1 MLLALNV
8 NNTNI
13 KLALYRGR
21 SRLVS
26 WRIAT
31 ERQRTADEYAM
42 LWEQLFAHHGFR
54 FDEVTGVAIS
64 CVVPALVDPLRQLCR
79 QYLHLAPLEVGPGIR
94 TGMRILYDNPRE
106 VGADRIANAIA
117 AYAEYGGPTIV
128 VDFGTATT
136 LTAVSAEG
144 DFLGGA
150 IAPGIGISVDALAV
164 HADQLRH
171 VELAHPT
178 SVIGRNTIAAMQS
191 GIIYGFAGQVD
202 GLVERMRRDLG
213 EQTTVVAT
221 GGFAELIAP
230 VARSIA
236 HVDPFLTLEG
246 LRILYERNTASEA
259 AVQERR
265 GGESNPPQR

>member
-8 NNTNI
+8 NNTSI

-21 SRLVS
+21 SQVVN

-42 LWEQLFAHHGFR
+42 VWRQLFQYHGFE
-54 FDEVTGVAIS
+54 FADVTGVAMS
-64 CVVPALVDPLRQLCR
+64 CVVPALVDPFRQLCR
-79 QYLHLAPLEVGPGIR
+79 AYLHLVPLEVGPGIR

-117 AYAEYGGPTIV
+117 AYAQYGGPTIV

-136 LTAVSAEG
+136 FSAVSAEG

-164 HADQLRH
+164 HADQLRR
-171 VELAHPT
+171 VELVHPP
-178 SVIGRNTIAAMQS
+178 SVIGRNTITAMQS
-191 GIIYGFAGQVD
+191 GILYGFAGQVD
-202 GLVERMRRDLG
+202 GLVERMRRELG
-213 EQTTVVAT
+213 ERTTVVAT

-230 VARSIA
+230 AARSIA
-236 HVDPFLTLEG
+236 HVDPLLTLEG
-246 LRILYERNTASEA
+246 LRLLYERNALPDAAGEA
-259 AVQERR
+259 KGRV
-265 GGESNPPQR
+265 

>member
-8 NNTNI
+8 NNTSI
-13 KLALYRGR
+13 KLALYRGP
-21 SRLVS
+21 SQVVN

-31 ERQRTADEYAM
+31 DRQRTADEYAM
-42 LWEQLFAHHGFR
+42 LWHQLFHYHGLG
-54 FDEVTGVAIS
+54 FDDVTGVAMS

-79 QYLHLAPLEVGPGIR
+79 RYLRLAPLEVGPGIR

-117 AYAEYGGPTIV
+117 AYAQYGGPTIV

-136 LTAVSAEG
+136 FTAVSAEG

-150 IAPGIGISVDALAV
+150 IAPGIGISVDALAA

-171 VELAHPT
+171 VELTHPP

-191 GIIYGFAGQVD
+191 GILYGFAGQVD
-202 GLVERMRRDLG
+202 GLVERMRRELG
-213 EQTTVVAT
+213 ERTTVVAT

-230 VARSIA
+230 AARSVG
-236 HVDPFLTLEG
+236 HVDQLLTLEG
-246 LRILYERNTASEA
+246 LRLLYERNALSDAAGEA
-259 AVQERR
+259 K
-265 GGESNPPQR
+265 G

>member
-8 NNTNI
+8 NNTSI
-13 KLALYRGR
+13 KLALYRGQ
-21 SRLVS
+21 SQVVD

-42 LWEQLFAHHGFR
+42 LWHQLFQYHGLG
-54 FDEVTGVAIS
+54 FDDVTGVAMS

-79 QYLHLAPLEVGPGIR
+79 RYLRLAPLEVGPGIR

-117 AYAEYGGPTIV
+117 AYAQYGGPTIV

-136 LTAVSAEG
+136 FTAVSADG

-150 IAPGIGISVDALAV
+150 IAPGIGISVDALAA
-164 HADQLRH
+164 HADQLRR
-171 VELAHPT
+171 VELTLPP

-191 GIIYGFAGQVD
+191 GILYGFAGQVD
-202 GLVERMRRDLG
+202 GLVERMRRELG
-213 EQTTVVAT
+213 ERTTVVAT

-230 VARSIA
+230 AARSIA
-236 HVDPFLTLEG
+236 HVDPLLTLEG
-246 LRILYERNTASEA
+246 LRLLYERNTLSDAAGEA
-259 AVQERR
+259 K
-265 GGESNPPQR
+265 G

>member
-1 MLLALNV
+1 
-8 NNTNI
+8 
-13 KLALYRGR
+13 
-21 SRLVS
+21 
-26 WRIAT
+26 
-31 ERQRTADEYAM
+31 
-42 LWEQLFAHHGFR
+42 
-54 FDEVTGVAIS
+54 
-64 CVVPALVDPLRQLCR
+64 
-79 QYLHLAPLEVGPGIR
+79 
-94 TGMRILYDNPRE
+94 MRILYENPRE

-150 IAPGIGISVDALAV
+150 IAPGIGISVDALAM
-164 HADQLRH
+164 HADQLRR
-171 VELAHPT
+171 VELAHPP

-202 GLVERMRRDLG
+202 GLVERMRRELG

-236 HVDPFLTLEG
+236 HVDPLLTLEG
-246 LRILYERNTASEA
+246 LRILYERNTTPEA

>member
-13 KLALYRGR
+13 KLALYRGP
-21 SRLVS
+21 SQVVN

-42 LWEQLFAHHGFR
+42 LWHHLFRYHGLG
-54 FDEVTGVAIS
+54 FDDVTGVAMA

-79 QYLHLAPLEVGPGIR
+79 RYLRLVPLEVGPGIR

-117 AYAEYGGPTIV
+117 AYAQYGGPTIV

-136 LTAVSAEG
+136 FTAVSADG

-150 IAPGIGISVDALAV
+150 IAPGIGISVDALAA
-164 HADQLRH
+164 HADQLRR
-171 VELAHPT
+171 VELTHPP

-191 GIIYGFAGQVD
+191 GILYGFAGQVD
-202 GLVERMRRDLG
+202 GLVDRMCRELG
-213 EQTTVVAT
+213 ERTTVVAT

-230 VARSIA
+230 AARSIA
-236 HVDPFLTLEG
+236 HVDPLLVLEG
-246 LRILYERNTASEA
+246 LRLLYERNTLSDAAGEA
-259 AVQERR
+259 
-265 GGESNPPQR
+265 

>member
-21 SRLVS
+21 AQVVN
-26 WRIAT
+26 WRVAT

-42 LWEQLFAHHGFR
+42 LWQQLFRHHGFR
-54 FDEVTGVAIS
+54 FEEVTGVAIS

-79 QYLHLAPLEVGPGIR
+79 EYFHLAPLEVGPGIR

-117 AYAEYGGPTIV
+117 AYAAYGGPTIV

-150 IAPGIGISVDALAV
+150 IAPGIGISVDALAA
-164 HADQLRH
+164 HADQLRR
-171 VELAHPT
+171 VELARPPA
-178 SVIGRNTIAAMQS
+178 VIGRNTIAAMQS

-202 GLVERMRRDLG
+202 GLVDRMRAELG
-213 EQTTVVAT
+213 AETTVVAT

-236 HVDPFLTLEG
+236 HVDPLLTLEG
-246 LRILYERNTASEA
+246 LRILYERNA
-259 AVQERR
+259 AVDAGVQERR

>member
-13 KLALYRGR
+13 KLALYRGQ
-21 SRLVS
+21 SQVVN

-42 LWEQLFAHHGFR
+42 LWHQLFHYHGLG
-54 FDEVTGVAIS
+54 FDDVTGVAMS

-79 QYLHLAPLEVGPGIR
+79 RYLRLTPLEVGPGIR

-117 AYAEYGGPTIV
+117 AYAQYGGPTIV

-136 LTAVSAEG
+136 FTAVSAEG

-150 IAPGIGISVDALAV
+150 IAPGIGISVDALAA
-164 HADQLRH
+164 HADQLRR
-171 VELAHPT
+171 VELTHPPA
-178 SVIGRNTIAAMQS
+178 VIGRNTITAMQS

-202 GLVERMRRDLG
+202 GLVERMRRELG
-213 EQTTVVAT
+213 GRTTVVAT

-230 VARSIA
+230 VARTIA
-236 HVDPFLTLEG
+236 HVDPLLTLEG
-246 LRILYERNTASEA
+246 LRILYERNSAPDTAGE
-259 AVQERR
+259 VRERV
-265 GGESNPPQR
+265 